1 MKWQTCT
8 GNKEMPKGIVVGEN
22 YLNNSPD
29 LGVAL
34 SPNIPI

>member
-1 MKWQTCT
+1 MKWQACT
-8 GNKEMPKGIVVGEN
+8 GNKEMPKGIVVGEK
-22 YLNNSPD
+22 YLNSNPD